1 MLGHHGISEAPI
13 SALRQAGGGP
23 GPGDPPPDSFD
34 WSFVAPTT
42 RMHYD
47 AAGQIHY
54 WAWMAQAEYTAGN
67 GLKHFTVLDDEPE
80 YSTEH

>member
-13 SALRQAGGGP
+13 SALVQAIVVQVPTGYGLAY
-23 GPGDPPPDSFD
+23 S
-34 WSFVAPTT
+34 APAM

-47 AAGQIHY
+47 AEGHVHFSAS
-54 WAWMAQAEYTAGN
+54 ALQAEYTAGV
-67 GLKHFTVLDDEPE
+67 KRFHFRALDDEPE